1 MNWIII
7 AITSH
12 FLTAIVFIL
21 DKFIVSKTAIRPVI
35 YSFYVGILGGFT
47 ILLFPFGFELISLKQ
62 IIISFMAGILFIF
75 ATLYFYRAIKLSD
88 VSKIIPII
96 GGAIAIFTLILTYI
110 FLEERLSSNQFI
122 AFLLLVFGGLI
133 ILWPKKSK
141 KNIKVFS
148 FNKILFVLL
157 SALFF
162 AGSYVLTKIVFIEQ
176 SFINGFIWIRLGS
189 VLGACLLLILPRNS
203 RIIFNI
209 GKEIK
214 KKTII
219 LPIFSKSLSAFAF
232 ILLNY
237 AIFLGN
243 VALVNALQ
251 GVQYVF
257 LLMMAF
263 FLSAKFPQIIKEQIN
278 KGVIFKRIL
287 GIILVCLG
295 LIFLTL

>member
-7 AITSH
+7 AIISH
-12 FLTAIVFIL
+12 FLTAIVFII

-35 YSFYVGILGGFT
+35 YSFYVGILGGLT

-75 ATLYFYRAIKLSD
+75 ATLYFYKTIKISEI
-88 VSKIIPII
+88 SRIIPII
-96 GGAIAIFTLILTYI
+96 GGAVAVFTLILTYL

-122 AFLLLVFGGLI
+122 AFFLLVFGGLI
-133 ILWPKKSK
+133 ILWPKRNK
-141 KNIKVFS
+141 KMFS
-148 FNKILFVLL
+148 FQKISFILL

-162 AGSYVLTKIVFIEQ
+162 AGSYVLTKMVFTEQ

-189 VLGACLLLILPRNS
+189 VLGACLLLILPRN
-203 RIIFNI
+203 RKIIFNI
-209 GKEIK
+209 SKEIK

-232 ILLNY
+232 FLLNY

-257 LLMMAF
+257 LLIMAF

-278 KGVIFKRIL
+278 RGVIFKRIL
-287 GIILVCLG
+287 GIIFVCLG

>member
-7 AITSH
+7 AIISH
-12 FLTAIVFIL
+12 FLTAIVFII

-35 YSFYVGILGGFT
+35 YSFYVGILGGLT

-75 ATLYFYRAIKLSD
+75 ATLYFYKTIKISEI
-88 VSKIIPII
+88 SRIIPII
-96 GGAIAIFTLILTYI
+96 GGAIAIFTLILTYL

-122 AFLLLVFGGLI
+122 AFFLLVFGGLI
-133 ILWPKKSK
+133 ILWPKRNK
-141 KNIKVFS
+141 KMFS
-148 FNKILFVLL
+148 FQKISFILL

-162 AGSYVLTKIVFIEQ
+162 AGSYVLTKMVFTEQ

-189 VLGACLLLILPRNS
+189 VLGACLLLILPRN
-203 RIIFNI
+203 RKIIFNI
-209 GKEIK
+209 GEEIK

-232 ILLNY
+232 LLLNY

-257 LLMMAF
+257 LLIMAF

-278 KGVIFKRIL
+278 RGVIFKRIL
-287 GIILVCLG
+287 GIIFVCLG

>member
-7 AITSH
+7 AIISH
-12 FLTAIVFIL
+12 FLTAIVFII

-35 YSFYVGILGGFT
+35 YSFYVGILGGLT

-75 ATLYFYRAIKLSD
+75 ATLYFYKTIKISEI
-88 VSKIIPII
+88 SRIIPII
-96 GGAIAIFTLILTYI
+96 GGAVAVFTLILTYL

-122 AFLLLVFGGLI
+122 AFILLVFGGLI
-133 ILWPKKSK
+133 ILWPKRNK
-141 KNIKVFS
+141 KMFS
-148 FNKILFVLL
+148 FQKISFILL

-162 AGSYVLTKIVFIEQ
+162 AGSYVLTKMVFIEQ

-189 VLGACLLLILPRNS
+189 VLGACLLLILPRN
-203 RIIFNI
+203 RKIIFNI
-209 GKEIK
+209 SKEIK

-232 ILLNY
+232 FLLNY

-257 LLMMAF
+257 LLIMAF

-278 KGVIFKRIL
+278 RGVIFKRIL
-287 GIILVCLG
+287 GIIFVCLG